1 VDGLGKYVTSLSF
14 FSFFFLFF
22 VIKGRMHERYVKLQV
37 PFISISRLAV
47 ETILGLIKLIF
58 WHENSA
64 DKMHVQSRPTDG
76 TVT

>member
-1 VDGLGKYVTSLSF
+1 
-14 FSFFFLFF
+14 
-22 VIKGRMHERYVKLQV
+22 MHERYVKLQV